1 MVRALDFICA
11 DFVSKRIVCLCL
23 LSLRGMQSVEKT
35 KASLPSNVV
44 SKLHHI
50 LLKHVQ
56 PAAPDCVGAPAHPAP
71 HRAVSQQAAQA
82 LRGRAPSAWP
92 VAGTAQASKR
102 ALQARQGPLQEKLCS
117 FPPLS
122 SVLHKWNSFFT
133 PQLLSQYISY
143 CALGAGSES
152 HPFKFHQIQS
162 ED

>member
-1 MVRALDFICA
+1 MPWTSSVQISCQNGLCVCA
-11 DFVSKRIVCLCL
+11 CCLCV
-23 LSLRGMQSVEKT
+23 GC
-35 KASLPSNVV
+35 N
-44 SKLHHI
+44 
-50 LLKHVQ
+50 LLKKQKLLYHPKSCLNCTTSSWNMSSLQ
-56 PAAPDCVGAPAHPAP
+56 PQTAWALLPTPAP

-82 LRGRAPSAWP
+82 LQGRALSARP

-122 SVLHKWNSFFT
+122 SVLHKWNSSFT

-152 HPFKFHQIQS
+152 HPFKFRQIQS